1 MELIAEQAV
10 LTAVAPGTRDRLLT
24 FLTRGHGG
32 VRLYARR
39 QVRRPSERVFLD
51 PLQGGELVFLR
62 PREGGL
68 ARLHSFVPQRVWPGV
83 RASLGRTMHALGF
96 LELLNAM
103 LTEGEV
109 HDRSFELL
117 VRYLNRLE
125 GENRPGLARI
135 VAALRLLELGGF
147 APSLEACPVCGC
159 AIDCRSAALF
169 SPEAGGIVCPGCRAS
184 ERLDALPISPGCLGF
199 LSRALRL
206 TEGQSRRLRVAPTIE
221 REASRLLDA
230 FVEARTG
237 VRPRCGKAIERLE
250 AG

>member
-10 LTAVAPGTRDRLLT
+10 LTAVAPGSRDRLLT

-39 QVRRPSERVFLD
+39 QARRPSEWVFLD

-68 ARLHSFVPQRVWPGV
+68 ARLHSFVPQRVWPGI
-83 RASLGRTMHALGF
+83 RADLGRTMHALGL

-103 LTEGEV
+103 LTEGEPQPQG
-109 HDRSFELL
+109 FELL
-117 VRYLNRLE
+117 VRFLNRLE
-125 GENRPGLARI
+125 TEDRPGLARI
-135 VAALRLLELGGF
+135 AASLRLLEQGGF
-147 APSLEACPVCGC
+147 APSLETCPVCGC
-159 AIDCRSAALF
+159 AIGSRGGALF
-169 SPEAGGIVCPGCRAS
+169 SPEAGGVVCPACRAG
-184 ERLDALPISPGCLGF
+184 ERLDALPVSAGCLGF
-199 LSRALRL
+199 LVRLVKL
-206 TEGQSRRLRVAPTIE
+206 TEGQSRRLRVAPGIE

-237 VRPRCGKAIERLE
+237 VRQRCGRAIERLE